1 VRPVRAT
8 VKAQGAYVLI
18 VALTGRRCVGDY
30 ATQGVVSALTLRDS
44 ALGWRKIALSART
57 YCALLINLSYC
68 ANIVLNVWQKEKNG
82 FGGKLRNRDLGGAK
96 MCLLSQMATTKI
108 QIAPDIVGNKPIFR
122 ANYASFASQTTLVCT
137 PNKAPLQPKQGLFA
151 VR

>member
-1 VRPVRAT
+1 MRPVRAT

-57 YCALLINLSYC
+57 FCALLINLSYC
-68 ANIVLNVWQKEKNG
+68 ANIVFNECQNAKNC
-82 FGGKLRNRDLGGAK
+82 FVGKSRNRDLGGGK
-96 MCLLSQMATTKI
+96 
-108 QIAPDIVGNKPIFR
+108 N
-122 ANYASFASQTTLVCT
+122 
-137 PNKAPLQPKQGLFA
+137 A
-151 VR
+151 VVT